1 MGWSART
8 HLLAEARR
16 GVELPLPELQ
26 QLVASAQQVQ
36 QRPVVEALVEVVEAV
51 SRRGHL
57 PLRVQ
62 LEVRLAAQARLVDEA
77 AVGVGVFGE
86 VGVDG
91 LLHLPHELALQ
102 HRPLGRGDEGDGRHQ
117 RRAGALGVCS
127 AAGRGRGGGGAAG
140 ARGELSAEHAEAP
153 ARRVVLADH
162 RAGLLCKLHDRA
174 LQTCL
179 PVEHGARERR
189 NSFVVR

>member
-1 MGWSART
+1 MPIKSTR
-8 HLLAEARR
+8 EM
-16 GVELPLPELQ
+16 
-26 QLVASAQQVQ
+26 VAAAKQVQ

-57 PLRVQ
+57 PGGVQ

-77 AVGVGVFGE
+77 AVGVGVLGE

-179 PVEHGARERR
+179 SSMERAPQQFR
-189 NSFVVR
+189 SSVTR